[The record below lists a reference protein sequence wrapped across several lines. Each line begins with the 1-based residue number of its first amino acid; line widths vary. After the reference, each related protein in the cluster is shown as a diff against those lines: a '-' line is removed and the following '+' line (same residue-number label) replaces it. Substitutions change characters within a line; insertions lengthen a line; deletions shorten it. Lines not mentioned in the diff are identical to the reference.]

1 MPPKFQSGEYLSA
14 AKLNEVVNMIIQRV
28 VAGRGIIVKSFGSQ
42 IVIEAKEEFRPLL
55 PPLHQMVVKSD
66 EGDYLKCRRLDAL
79 EDEGTQ
85 DIYVWKPWTLR
96 KTPFNNKTVNGISY
110 VYSENWARVA
120 SKDSDEEDQL
130 ITPDYWVNCV
140 IFVAKMN
147 ISVEVAND
155 IFCQWIDANV
165 DGRAWAAFTEEEEES
180 GGGPQE

>member
-28 VAGRGIIVKSFGSQ
+28 VAGRGIIVKSFGRQ
-42 IVIEAKEEFRPLL
+42 IVIETKEEFRPLH

-66 EGDYLKCRRLDAL
+66 EGDYLICRRLDAL

-96 KTPFNNKTVNGISY
+96 RTPFDNKTVNGISY
-110 VYSENWARVA
+110 VNTENWARTA
-120 SKDSDEEDQL
+120 TLDPDEEDQL
-130 ITPDYWVNCV
+130 ITPDYWVDCV

-147 ISVEVAND
+147 ISVEVEEDN
-155 IFCQWIDANV
+155 FCQWIDANV

-180 GGGPQE
+180 GEPPL